1 MDRTFQERTWNGWK
15 KAARILA
22 VSALLLAMT
31 ACAGKGP
38 STEEPPAGTTAA
50 VEETAAETTTE
61 PATAAEE
68 PASDADTAGYAEKE
82 LAVVSQA
89 AKVNLYEITD
99 NNFIQ
104 GIDERYDGKI
114 LSALKEAVKT
124 LTFAEGVA
132 TPDDREAKYHIIFIN
147 EDGNYLMDILVGESG
162 PGWCDDGVFQSSEIL
177 DDWISARI
185 QEAEE

>member
-1 MDRTFQERTWNGWK
+1 MDRIFQARTWNGWK

-22 VSALLLAMT
+22 ISALLLTMT

-38 STEEPPAGTTAA
+38 GTEETT
-50 VEETAAETTTE
+50 AETTAGQ
-61 PATAAEE
+61 PSTAAEE
-68 PASDADTAGYAEKE
+68 PVSDADAAGYLEEE

-89 AKVNLYEITD
+89 VKVNLYEITD

-114 LSALKEAVKT
+114 LGELQKAVKS
-124 LTFAEGVA
+124 LTFAEDV
-132 TPDDREAKYHIIFIN
+132 PIPEDQEAKYHLIFIN

-162 PGWCDDGVFQSSEIL
+162 PVWCDDGVFQSSEIL

>member
-1 MDRTFQERTWNGWK
+1 MDRAFQTKTWNGWK

-38 STEEPPAGTTAA
+38 GTEETTAGTTSA
-50 VEETAAETTTE
+50 VEETGAETTTE

-68 PASDADTAGYAEKE
+68 PASDADTTGYLEEE

-89 AKVNLYEITD
+89 VKVNLYEITD

-147 EDGNYLMDILVGESG
+147 EDGNYLMDILVGEDG
-162 PGWCDDGVFQSSEIL
+162 QAWCGDGVFQPSEVL
-177 DDWISARI
+177 DDWMAARI
-185 QEAEE
+185 KETEE